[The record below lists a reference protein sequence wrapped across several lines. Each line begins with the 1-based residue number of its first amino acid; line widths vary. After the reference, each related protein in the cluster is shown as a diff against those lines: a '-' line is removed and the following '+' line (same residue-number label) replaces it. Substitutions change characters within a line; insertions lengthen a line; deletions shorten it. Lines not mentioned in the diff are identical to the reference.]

1 MLEYDFVPLE
11 LDLDGYSFFGG
22 AGIVVKGHQQLIRS
36 RAKNGWTYA
45 GFLPTKQ
52 RAGGFINEIELI
64 FCRDF
69 PDQE

>member
-11 LDLDGYSFFGG
+11 LDLDGYSLFGG
-22 AGIVVKGHQQLIRS
+22 VGIAAKGHQEIIRS

-52 RAGGFINEIELI
+52 RAGGFISEIELI

-69 PDQE
+69 PDNK